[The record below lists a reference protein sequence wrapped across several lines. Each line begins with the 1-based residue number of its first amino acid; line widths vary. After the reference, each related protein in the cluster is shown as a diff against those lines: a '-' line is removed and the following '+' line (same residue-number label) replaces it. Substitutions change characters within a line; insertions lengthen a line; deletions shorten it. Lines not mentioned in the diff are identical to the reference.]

1 MVKFLDMELDLNDEC
16 FQPNTVTKLFAQN
29 IDPMGKTVL
38 DLGCGV
44 GAVGIHFMKNGAEE
58 CVGVDIY
65 DGHVSYATQNTVT
78 NGVTMEVLQSDIY
91 SNLTTQKFDIIA
103 SDISG
108 CAKEIADITTWFPKN
123 VPTPENGWELTV
135 AAITDSK
142 QYLNPNGEF
151 YSAVLSF
158 SDRDKID
165 EAFNNTYGDDWSILF
180 EKNIVFSPE
189 LYANKEI
196 ACKYPY
202 EEKRNR
208 LFWTFYMYR
217 GINK

>member
-1 MVKFLDMELDLNDEC
+1 MLKFLDMELAIDDEC

-29 IDPMGKTVL
+29 IDPVGKTIL

-44 GAVGIHFMKNGAEE
+44 GAVGIHFMKNGADG
-58 CVGVDIY
+58 CIGLDIY
-65 DGHVSYATQNTVT
+65 DGHVKYAKNNCTSNDVKMQ
-78 NGVTMEVLQSDIY
+78 VLQSDIY
-91 SNLTTQKFDIIA
+91 SNLTDQKFDIIA

-135 AAITDSK
+135 AAIKDSK
-142 QYLNPNGEF
+142 KYLNTGGEF

-165 EAFNNTYGDDWSILF
+165 EAFNETYGDDWEILF
-180 EKNIVFSPE
+180 EKQIVFSKE
-189 LYANKEI
+189 LYDNKEI
-196 ACKYPY
+196 ACKYPVV
-202 EEKRNR
+202 EKRNR
-208 LFWTFYMYR
+208 LFWTFYMYK
-217 GINK
+217 GNA